1 MTLAQLAQLIGREGN
16 LYIDGLEVAVKI
28 LDIKQAYG
36 NTRFKVTPV
45 NGNGIITVD
54 SGRVSFNG

>member
-1 MTLAQLAQLIGREGN
+1 MKLAEMAKLIGQEG
-16 LYIDGLEVAVKI
+16 LLRTDGLQVAVKV

-45 NGNGIITVD
+45 NGSGIITVD

>member
-1 MTLAQLAQLIGREGN
+1 MKLAEMAKLIGQEG
-16 LYIDGLEVAVKI
+16 LLRTDGLQVAVKV

-36 NTRFKVTPV
+36 NTRYDVTPV
-45 NGNGIITVD
+45 NGSGIITVD